1 MALAKGEL
9 ARATRCVDQLLEK
22 FNELNLL
29 HLKPSIL
36 YLQARISKAAGNQ
49 AEAVQSLTEA
59 LALAD
64 EMGAHREVWAMC
76 SMLGKLEAERGNH
89 SAAIQLKERAN
100 REVLLVADHAGTEEL
115 REIFLSRPD
124 VQKVLVS

>member
-36 YLQARISKAAGNQ
+36 YLQARISKAAGN
-49 AEAVQSLTEA
+49 
-59 LALAD
+59 
-64 EMGAHREVWAMC
+64 
-76 SMLGKLEAERGNH
+76 H
-89 SAAIQLKERAN
+89 SAAIQLKERVN
-100 REVLLVADHAGTEEL
+100 REALLIADHAGTEEF